1 MKVKRSKHRVNVI
14 TLGCSKNLVDSEFL
28 MRQLDANG
36 LKVEHDSV
44 VRSGDTVIIN
54 TCGFIKDSKEE
65 SIDTIMN
72 YIKAKENGIIGKL
85 YVMGC
90 LSERYKKD
98 LEKEIPEVD
107 KYFGVNNIKDI
118 IETIGYDYKIEL
130 TGERLIST
138 PNHYAYL
145 KISEGCDRHCS
156 FCAIPGIR
164 GKHISKP
171 LDVLVREAENLVEK
185 GVKELILI
193 AQDLT
198 YYGFDL
204 YRRQALPELLDKLS
218 DINNLNWIR
227 LHYAYPAGFPK
238 ELVKIIRNKAN
249 VCKYLDIPLQH
260 ISNPVLKAMRRSISS
275 QQTYDLISFLRD
287 SIPGLTL
294 RTTLMVGHPGEGEK
308 EFDELMQFVEKTRFD
323 RLGVFAYSE
332 EEETFGAKN
341 LKDSIDEET
350 KTGRADQIMKIQ
362 EQISMNLNSL
372 KKGTTLNVL
381 VDRKE
386 DGCWIARTEG
396 DSPEVDDEVLIK
408 SSKPLKIGNFY
419 EVKISGATEHDLI
432 AEI

>member
-185 GVKELILI
+185 GVKELILYSSGS
-193 AQDLT
+193 DL
-198 YYGFDL
+198 L
-204 YRRQALPELLDKLS
+204 
-218 DINNLNWIR
+218 WI
-227 LHYAYPAGFPK
+227 
-238 ELVKIIRNKAN
+238 
-249 VCKYLDIPLQH
+249 
-260 ISNPVLKAMRRSISS
+260 
-275 QQTYDLISFLRD
+275 
-287 SIPGLTL
+287 
-294 RTTLMVGHPGEGEK
+294 
-308 EFDELMQFVEKTRFD
+308 
-323 RLGVFAYSE
+323 
-332 EEETFGAKN
+332 
-341 LKDSIDEET
+341 
-350 KTGRADQIMKIQ
+350 
-362 EQISMNLNSL
+362 
-372 KKGTTLNVL
+372 
-381 VDRKE
+381 
-386 DGCWIARTEG
+386 
-396 DSPEVDDEVLIK
+396 
-408 SSKPLKIGNFY
+408 
-419 EVKISGATEHDLI
+419 
-432 AEI
+432 